1 MAETI
6 DITLPIPSDVSVALL
21 VGPQDEYLH
30 LIEDAF
36 TAHIRFGVI
45 LFCST
50 GNPLRFNRLR
60 RFFLI

>member
-6 DITLPIPSDVSVALL
+6 DITLPIPSEVTVPLL

-30 LIEDAF
+30 LLLLVL
-36 TAHIRFGVI
+36 RFGVI